1 MSKLGAL
8 IVLDA
13 ILGRPIDVDSIPM
26 QDAPKGVTPGGPG
39 ATIDLAAAGVSRDVI
54 RAAQAQA
61 AGGGAGRGRGRGTR
75 LEELEEQ
82 DEVDEDELQERER
95 ALAELMGG
103 GAPVR
108 PLGVDN
114 AQGEAPSEERDT
126 REGQERETFRLSET
140 GGFLRGY

>member
-13 ILGRPIDVDSIPM
+13 ILGRAIDVDSIPM

-54 RAAQAQA
+54 RAAQAA
-61 AGGGAGRGRGRGTR
+61 SGGAGRGRGTR

-140 GGFLRGY
+140 GGFLRGD